1 MFFSRRTGVASPQR
15 DSLETHSMVLWVTPL
30 VGPEELADSNA
41 TERSATHNETHDA
54 NTQMRRRMRRWPGH
68 VKSPL
73 ALNEGR
79 YNVTITI

>member
-1 MFFSRRTGVASPQR
+1 MRTGVASPQR

-41 TERSATHNETHDA
+41 TERSATHNETHDGK
-54 NTQMRRRMRRWPGH
+54 TQMRRRMRRWPGH

-73 ALNEGR
+73 SLNEGR